1 MYWFIKKIGNGINGI
16 NENKDFIILFIL
28 LDLGFDKL
36 EFIFD

>member
-1 MYWFIKKIGNGINGI
+1 MYWLIKKIGNGT

-28 LDLGFDKL
+28 LDLEFDKL